1 MEKIVVSLILVVALV
16 GCSPSPNAAYVAD
29 TVISKASTSPMS
41 EEQATARVYGAG
53 YRDIRG
59 LTRNTGGAWHGWAT
73 KEGKTSRVAVDPSGA
88 VSAATA
94 APAIIAPAD
103 HSPR

>member
-1 MEKIVVSLILVVALV
+1 MEKIVVSLLLVVALV

-73 KEGKTSRVAVDPSGA
+73 TRRETIVPGYRRSERRA
-88 VSAATA
+88 VSAATGV
-94 APAIIAPAD
+94 PG
-103 HSPR
+103 